1 MMLEAGDEPD
11 MAEVNG
17 VTRLLPL
24 DRELQERLD
33 WFIRLRWLAA
43 AGILAGCGLGPRFLS
58 ISLPILPLALVAL
71 VVFLYNL
78 AFHLSRS
85 RISSKE
91 GRLRGAIHLQI
102 GLDWAA
108 LACTVYLTGGIG
120 SPVSLSF
127 VFHLIIGAILLTRRA
142 CYLLAASA
150 SLLLGCLALLS
161 VFRPLPV
168 PSGFFPEAAENPA
181 HALQIWAGLTVFFV
195 ATTYL
200 ATSITARLREKEV
213 ALFQSERALDLACRE
228 MESLYEVGQ
237 LVNSTL
243 DVNEV
248 LTLIA
253 ENTARLLNAKACFI
267 RLLDKS
273 GKKLYIGGWHGLSQ
287 AYLNKG
293 PVDVEKSLID
303 AEALAGA
310 TIQVLEVGDD
320 KRFQYREEA
329 RREGLRS
336 MLSCPMRAKN
346 HTLGVMRIYTGEPH
360 VFSEQEQKLL
370 KNVANL
376 GAIAILNARS
386 YGELL
391 ALDQERVWFARTTH
405 HELRAPLAAAQGALE
420 ALGFAGPLTK
430 LQQDLVA
437 RAQRRIEDSFTV
449 IRDLLDLA
457 AAQRLEDQ
465 AALPLLNLAEALK
478 PAIEAAREQALAKGL
493 TFEEKLDLQ
502 GCLLRAGAADIARIF
517 VNLLNNAVKYTGS
530 GAVIFGARAADGWVE
545 AWVQDTGMGIDKQDL
560 GRIFKAFYRT
570 SAAKASGITGTGLG
584 LSIVRQVV
592 ERLGG
597 TISVASEPGQGTRFD
612 VRLPLAAA

>member
-1 MMLEAGDEPD
+1 MKLEAGGEPD

-24 DRELQERLD
+24 DRELRERLD

-43 AGILAGCGLGPRFLS
+43 AGILAGCGLGPQFLS
-58 ISLPILPLALVAL
+58 ISLPILPLVLVAL
-71 VVFLYNL
+71 AVLLYNL

-85 RISSKE
+85 RIASNE
-91 GRLRGAIHLQI
+91 GSLRGAIHLQI

-150 SLLLGCLALLS
+150 SLLLGSLALLT
-161 VFRPLPV
+161 VFHPLPIQG
-168 PSGFFPEAAENPA
+168 GFSAGAAENPA

-195 ATTYL
+195 VTTYL

-253 ENTARLLNAKACFI
+253 ENTTRLLNGKACFI

-273 GKKLYIGGWHGLSQ
+273 GKKLFIGGWHGLSR

-293 PVDVEKSLID
+293 PVEVEKSLVD

-336 MLSCPMRAKN
+336 LLSCPMRAKN
-346 HTLGVMRIYTGEPH
+346 RTLGVIRVYTGELH

-370 KNVANL
+370 MNVANL

-405 HELRAPLAAAQGALE
+405 HELRAPLAAAQGAME
-420 ALGFAGPLTK
+420 ALSFAGPLTK
-430 LQQDLVA
+430 MQQDLVA
-437 RAQRRIEDSFTV
+437 RAQRRIEESFNM

-465 AALPLLNLAEALK
+465 AALPLLSLAETLK
-478 PAIEAAREQALAKGL
+478 PVLEAAREQALAKGL
-493 TFEEKLDLQ
+493 TFEEKFDLQ

-517 VNLLNNAVKYTGS
+517 ANLLNNAVKYTRS

-545 AWVQDTGMGIDKQDL
+545 AWVQDTGMGIDEQDL

-570 SAAKASGITGTGLG
+570 SAAKTAGITGTGLG

-597 TISVASEPGQGTRFD
+597 TVSVASEPGRGTRFD
-612 VRLPLAAA
+612 VRLPLARA

>member
-1 MMLEAGDEPD
+1 

-24 DRELQERLD
+24 DRELRERLD

-71 VVFLYNL
+71 AVFLYNL
-78 AFHLSRS
+78 VFHLSRS
-85 RISSKE
+85 RIASNE
-91 GRLRGAIHLQI
+91 IRLRGAIHLQI

-150 SLLLGCLALLS
+150 SLLLGSLALLT
-161 VFRPLPV
+161 VFHPLPIPV
-168 PSGFFPEAAENPA
+168 GFFPGAAENPA
-181 HALQIWAGLTVFFV
+181 LALQIWAGLTVFFLV
-195 ATTYL
+195 TTYL

-213 ALFQSERALDLACRE
+213 ALFQSEQALDLACRE
-228 MESLYEVGQ
+228 MESVYEVGQ

-253 ENTARLLNAKACFI
+253 EHTTRLLSGKACFI

-273 GKKLYIGGWHGLSQ
+273 GRKLFIGGWYGLSR

-293 PVDVEKSLID
+293 PVEVEKSLVD

-336 MLSCPMRAKN
+336 LLCCPIRAKN
-346 HTLGVMRIYTGEPH
+346 RTLGVIRVYTGEPH

-370 KNVANL
+370 MNVANL
-376 GAIAILNARS
+376 GAIAIQNARS

-405 HELRAPLAAAQGALE
+405 HELRAPLAAAQGAME
-420 ALGFAGPLTK
+420 ALSFAGPLTQ

-437 RAQRRIEDSFTV
+437 RAQRRIEESFNM

-465 AALPLLNLAEALK
+465 AALPLLSLAEALK
-478 PAIEAAREQALAKGL
+478 PVLEAAREQALAKGL
-493 TFEEKLDLQ
+493 TFEENSDLQ
-502 GCLLRAGAADIARIF
+502 GSLLRAGAADIARIF
-517 VNLLNNAVKYTGS
+517 ANLLNNAVKYTRS
-530 GAVIFGARAADGWVE
+530 GTVIFGARAADGWIE
-545 AWVQDTGMGIDKQDL
+545 AWVQDTGMGIDERDL

-584 LSIVRQVV
+584 LSIVRQIV

-612 VRLPLAAA
+612 VRLPLARD

>member
-1 MMLEAGDEPD
+1 

-17 VTRLLPL
+17 GSRLLPL
-24 DRELQERLD
+24 DRELWERLD

-43 AGILAGCGLGPRFLS
+43 AGILGGCILGPRFLS
-58 ISLPILPLALVAL
+58 ISLPILPLVLVACAVL
-71 VVFLYNL
+71 LYNL
-78 AFHLSRS
+78 IFYLSRS
-85 RISSKE
+85 RIASKE
-91 GRLRGAIHLQI
+91 GSLGSAIHLQI

-108 LACTVYLTGGIG
+108 LVCTIYLTGGIG
-120 SPVSLSF
+120 SPVSFSF
-127 VFHLIIGAILLTRRA
+127 VFHLIIGSILLTRRA

-150 SLLLGCLALLS
+150 SLLLGFLALMT
-161 VFRPLPV
+161 VFHPALIQG
-168 PSGFFPEAAENPA
+168 SFFVAVTEHPA
-181 HALQIWAGLTVFFV
+181 LALQIWAGLTLFFLV
-195 ATTYL
+195 TTYL
-200 ATSITARLREKEV
+200 ATSITARLREKEA
-213 ALFQSERALDLACRE
+213 ALFQSEKALGLACRE

-253 ENTARLLNAKACFI
+253 ENTARLLNGKACAI

-273 GKKLYIGGWHGLSQ
+273 GRKLYIGGWHGLSQ

-293 PVDVEKSLID
+293 PVEVEKSLID

-310 TIQVLEVGDD
+310 TIQILDVAEDV
-320 KRFQYREEA
+320 RFQYPEEA

-336 MLSCPMRAKN
+336 ILSCPMRAKN
-346 HTLGVMRIYTGEPH
+346 RTLGVIRVYTGEPH
-360 VFSEQEQKLL
+360 VFGEQEQKLL
-370 KNVANL
+370 MNVANL
-376 GAIAILNARS
+376 GAIAIQNARS

-420 ALGFAGPLTK
+420 ALGFAGPLTEMQ
-430 LQQDLVA
+430 LDLVA
-437 RAQRRIEDSFTV
+437 RAQRRIEESFTM

-457 AAQRLEDQ
+457 ASQRLEDQ
-465 AALPLLNLAEALK
+465 AALPLLNLGEALK
-478 PAIEAAREQALAKGL
+478 PVIESAREQALAKGL

-502 GCLLRAGAADIARIF
+502 GCLMRAGAPDVARIF
-517 VNLLNNAVKYTGS
+517 ANLLNNAVKYTAS
-530 GAVIFGARAADGWVE
+530 GAVIFGAHPSDGWVE
-545 AWVQDTGMGIDKQDL
+545 VWVQDTGMGIDEHDL
-560 GRIFKAFYRT
+560 DRIFKAFYRT

-584 LSIVRQVV
+584 LSIVRQVI

-597 TISVASEPGQGTRFD
+597 TISVVSRPGQGTRFD
-612 VRLPLAAA
+612 VRLPLAPA

>member
-1 MMLEAGDEPD
+1 

-17 VTRLLPL
+17 ITRLLPL

-33 WFIRLRWLAA
+33 WFIRLRWLAV
-43 AGILAGCGLGPRFLS
+43 AGILTGCGLGPRLLS
-58 ISLPILPLALVAL
+58 ISLPILPLTLVAL
-71 VVFLYNL
+71 AVLLYNL
-78 AFHLSRS
+78 ALHLRRS
-85 RISSKE
+85 RIASNE
-91 GRLRGAIHLQI
+91 GRLRCAIHLQI

-150 SLLLGCLALLS
+150 SLLLGSLALLT
-161 VFRPLPV
+161 VFHPFATQG
-168 PSGFFPEAAENPA
+168 GFLAATAANPA
-181 HALQIWAGLTVFFV
+181 HALQIWAGLTVFFLV
-195 ATTYL
+195 TTYL

-213 ALFQSERALDLACRE
+213 ALFQSEQALDLACRE

-237 LVNSTL
+237 RVNSTL

-253 ENTARLLNAKACFI
+253 ENTTRLLNGKACFI

-273 GKKLYIGGWHGLSQ
+273 GKKLYIGGWHGLSR

-293 PVDVEKSLID
+293 PVEVEKSLVD

-346 HTLGVMRIYTGEPH
+346 HTLGVIRVYTGEPH
-360 VFSEQEQKLL
+360 IFSAQEQKLL
-370 KNVANL
+370 MNVANL

-405 HELRAPLAAAQGALE
+405 HELRAPLAAAQGAME
-420 ALGFAGPLTK
+420 ALSFAGPLTK
-430 LQQDLVA
+430 MQQDLVA
-437 RAQRRIEDSFTV
+437 RAQRRIEDSFNM

-465 AALPLLNLAEALK
+465 AALPLLSLAEALK
-478 PAIEAAREQALAKGL
+478 PVIEAAREQALSKGL
-493 TFEEKLDLQ
+493 TFEEKFELQ
-502 GCLLRAGAADIARIF
+502 GCLLQAGAADIARIF
-517 VNLLNNAVKYTGS
+517 ANLLNNAVKYTRS
-530 GAVIFGARAADGWVE
+530 GGVTFGARAADGWVE
-545 AWVQDTGMGIDKQDL
+545 VWVQDTGMGIDVENL

-570 SAAKASGITGTGLG
+570 VAAKAAGITGTGLG
-584 LSIVRQVV
+584 LSIVKQVV

-597 TISVASEPGQGTRFD
+597 TISVASEPGRGTRFD
-612 VRLPLAAA
+612 VRLPLARD